1 MRVSV
6 TPAESDALDA
16 VLECWI
22 DLVEGQRAY
31 GSHIEGETNREAA
44 RDLLGQYIAG
54 EMLAV
59 ARPADE
65 SADEIIGFVMFYR
78 DRGLFEESVPRGV
91 IENVYVVPSA
101 RGNGVGSALMDYA
114 ETELADRGVEV
125 VGLSAMAENRTA
137 REWYRSRG
145 YEEHRVV
152 MERQLEDF

>member
-1 MRVSV
+1 MAVSV
-6 TPAESDALDA
+6 SPAESADLDA
-16 VLECWI
+16 VLECWV
-22 DLVEGQRAY
+22 DLVQGQRAY
-31 GSHIEGETNREAA
+31 GSHIEGEANREAA

-59 ARPADE
+59 ARRAVDDAE
-65 SADEIIGFVMFYR
+65 EITGFVMFYR
-78 DRGLFEESVPRGV
+78 DQGLFEESVHRGV

-101 RGNGVGSALMDYA
+101 RGDGVGSALMDYA

-152 MERQLEDF
+152 MERQLEDH